1 MTGRPQSLILITV
14 DCVRA
19 DHVGF
24 MGYDRPTTPFLDSL
38 AAESLVVP
46 AAVVSGAPTFYSLPG
61 MMASRHP
68 LGLGR
73 DVIGIA
79 PGETTLASGLRDS
92 GYTTAAFV
100 AANPYLSS
108 RFGYDQGFDVFQD
121 FGGETHGAQAGLA
134 PIAHSRNRLN
144 QRIERLSR
152 KFKPI
157 AAAYDELYFEYCQRL
172 ANPRPESLDGLRRFP
187 ASDTIVDH
195 AEEWATSIADQPFF
209 LWLHFM
215 DPHAPYYPT
224 DEALALMEDGD
235 LTPFR
240 ARYLNSSWN
249 RGDLTSS
256 RLKRYQ
262 ADIIALYDAGIRWVD
277 HQVERLVQS
286 LRGLHLWDDCAL
298 IFTADHGEEFLDHG
312 GRFHPP
318 ANLKEEI
325 VHVPLMLRVPCALKC
340 SVAATPFSHLHLA
353 PTILEAIN
361 LQPPAEF
368 QGRSL
373 WSELQSGKSWND
385 VAIVESVGSCLNPF
399 DRNNRLYGRTIAV
412 REQQYKLI
420 IDFDLDREELF
431 DLASD
436 PAEQT
441 PLPANREKAVRSR
454 LLQRVLQH
462 LQAPLHLEH
471 SPLRLSGRLSELRLE
486 LAQRTH

>member
-1 MTGRPQSLILITV
+1 
-14 DCVRA
+14 
-19 DHVGF
+19 
-24 MGYDRPTTPFLDSL
+24 MGYNRPTTPFLDSL

-46 AAVVSGAPTFYSLPG
+46 AAIVSGAPTFYSLPG
-61 MMASRHP
+61 IMASRHP

-79 PGETTLASGLRDS
+79 PGETTLASSLRDS

-121 FGGETHGAQAGLA
+121 FGSETHRTQAALA
-134 PIAHSRNRLN
+134 PISLPRNRLN
-144 QRIERLSR
+144 QGIERLSR
-152 KFKPI
+152 KFKPM
-157 AAAYDELYFEYCQRL
+157 AAAYDELYFEYCQRV
-172 ANPRPESLDGLRRFP
+172 AHSAPESFAELRRFP
-187 ASDTIVDH
+187 ASNTIVDH
-195 AEEWATSIADQPFF
+195 AEEWVTSIADQPFF

-215 DPHAPYYPT
+215 DPHATYYPT
-224 DEALALMEDGD
+224 DEALALMEDGH

-256 RLKRYQ
+256 RLKRHK
-262 ADIIALYDAGIRWVD
+262 ADIISLYDAGIRRVD
-277 HQVERLVQS
+277 QQVERLVAS
-286 LRGLHLWDDCAL
+286 LRNLRSWDDCAL

-325 VHVPLMLRVPCALKC
+325 VHVPLMLRVPGALKC
-340 SVAATPFSHLHLA
+340 PVAATPFGHLHLG

-361 LQPPAEF
+361 LRPPAEF

-373 WSELQSGKSWND
+373 WNELQTGKSWND
-385 VAIVESVGSCLNPF
+385 VAIVESVGRCTNPY
-399 DRNNRLYGRTIAV
+399 DSDSRSQGRTLAI

-420 IDFDLDREELF
+420 IDFDLNREEFF

-436 PAEQT
+436 PGEQT
-441 PLPANREKAVRSR
+441 PLPPDRERTVRRR
-454 LLQRVLQH
+454 LLQRALQH